1 MIKKVRNFMEKHHM
15 TEPGDRIFLGVSG
28 GADSVCLC
36 LVLAELSEKMGFA
49 LEVVHVEHGI
59 RGEESRQ
66 DAAFVQQLC
75 EKLGVPYRRRDVDVP
90 AYARK
95 NHLGEEEAAR
105 ILRYREFARA
115 ADGSRQPGRTKIA
128 VAHHME
134 DNAETMLFQMIRGC
148 GLDGMCGMAPVRTDD
163 EKRVYIRP
171 LLGIGRKEIESFLKE
186 RGQEYCR
193 DSTNESM
200 QYSRNRIRG
209 RVIPE
214 LVKINPQA
222 VAHMNRM
229 AENLAELRDFTG
241 QAAERG
247 YAETVKKQEG
257 KILVCAGKLMELPA
271 FLQKQILHR
280 AAGEA
285 AGSKKDI
292 AAVHILAVLELSE
305 KQTGTSVNLPYGLV
319 AKRSY
324 DWIVIERPMDNRPH
338 NVLQEISHGQLA
350 DLKENRTGR
359 LDIEADGQSFVFRVF
374 EFNGN
379 FGKIPQKM
387 YTKWFDYDKIK
398 DGIFIRNRRPGD
410 YFLMDASGHRKKLK
424 DYLVDEKIPDT
435 ERDRLL
441 LLAEESRILWV
452 TGRRMGYGAQV
463 TEDTK
468 TILEVTWSS
477 HMKVRPCGN
486 DF

>member
-1 MIKKVRNFMEKHHM
+1 MINKVRNYMEKHHM
-15 TEPGDRIFLGVSG
+15 AEPGDRIFLGVSG

-36 LVLAELSEKMGFA
+36 LVLAELSEQMGFA
-49 LEVVHVEHGI
+49 LEAVHVEHGI
-59 RGEESRQ
+59 RGEESRR
-66 DAAFVQQLC
+66 DAAFVQKLC
-75 EKLGVPYRRRDVDVP
+75 KKLGVPCRRRDVDVP
-90 AYARK
+90 AYALGH
-95 NHLGEEEAAR
+95 HLGEEEAAR
-105 ILRYREFARA
+105 ILRYRELAGA
-115 ADGSRQPGRTKIA
+115 ADSGAQQGKTKIA

-134 DNAETMLFQMIRGC
+134 DNAETVLFQMIRGC
-148 GLDGMCGMAPVRTDD
+148 GLDGMCGMAPVRTDA
-163 EKRVYIRP
+163 EGRVYIRP
-171 LLGIGRKEIESFLKE
+171 LLGTGRKEIEAFLKE

-209 RVIPE
+209 RVMPE
-214 LVKINPQA
+214 LAGINPQA
-222 VAHMNRM
+222 VWHMNRM
-229 AENLAELRDFTG
+229 AEGMSELRDYIG
-241 QAAERG
+241 HAAERE

-257 KILVCAGKLMELPA
+257 NILVCTEKLLELPA
-271 FLQKQILHR
+271 FLQKQMIHR

-292 AAVHILAVLELSE
+292 AAVHILAVLELCG
-305 KQTGTSVNLPYGLV
+305 KQTGTSISLPYGLV

-324 DWIVIERPMDNRPH
+324 GWIVIGRPADKTH
-338 NVLQEISHGQLA
+338 TVLREISHGQLA

-359 LDIEADGQSFVFRVF
+359 LDIEADGQTFVFRVF

-398 DGIFIRNRRPGD
+398 NGIFIRSRRPGD
-410 YFLMDASGHRKKLK
+410 YFIMDAGGHRKKLK
-424 DYLVDEKIPDT
+424 DYLTDEKVPDT

-441 LLAEESRILWV
+441 LLAEESRILWI

-463 TEDTK
+463 TEDTR
-468 TILEVTWSS
+468 TILEVTWSGS
-477 HMKVRPCGN
+477 GEGPSVQS
-486 DF
+486 